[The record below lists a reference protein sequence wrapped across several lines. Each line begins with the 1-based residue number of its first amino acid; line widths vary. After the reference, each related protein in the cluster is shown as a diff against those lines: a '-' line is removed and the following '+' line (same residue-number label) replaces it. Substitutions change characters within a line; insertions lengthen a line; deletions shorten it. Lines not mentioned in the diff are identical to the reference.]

1 MDNDKALWLGS
12 KLGLDPNGELKL
24 ISSINMTYPSWEE
37 ALDETN
43 PRDNN
48 P

>member
-1 MDNDKALWLGS
+1 MDKDEAFWLGS
-12 KLGLDPNGELKL
+12 KLGLDLNGELKP
-24 ISSINMTYPSWEE
+24 ISSINMTHSSLEE

-43 PRDNN
+43 PRDSN